1 VARRG
6 RLREP
11 IDLSATGQ
19 DQAADAACRLGLNNP
34 VIGQSYV
41 HAIARTVEQRSS
53 ARSAGSDEESLTLLE
68 ESEPNH
74 APQRGRETALGAVA
88 WCGLVNRFLR
98 PGS

>member
-19 DQAADAACRLGLNNP
+19 DQAADAR
-34 VIGQSYV
+34 I
-41 HAIARTVEQRSS
+41 VEQRSS

-88 WCGLVNRFLR
+88 WYGLVNRFLR
-98 PGS
+98 PGN